1 VRSSGVQS
9 IGGVGAGAIDVE
21 RGVLTESGGA
31 QTKRLVGAET
41 GTTVVS
47 KSEELVGAETAL

>member
-1 VRSSGVQS
+1 VRGLC
-9 IGGVGAGAIDVE
+9 GVGAGAIDVE

-31 QTKRLVGAET
+31 QTKRFVGAET

-47 KSEELVGAETAL
+47 KSEELVGAETALY

>member
-1 VRSSGVQS
+1 MRGLC
-9 IGGVGAGAIDVE
+9 GVGAGAIDVE

-31 QTKRLVGAET
+31 QTKRFVGAET

-47 KSEELVGAETAL
+47 KSEELVGAETALY